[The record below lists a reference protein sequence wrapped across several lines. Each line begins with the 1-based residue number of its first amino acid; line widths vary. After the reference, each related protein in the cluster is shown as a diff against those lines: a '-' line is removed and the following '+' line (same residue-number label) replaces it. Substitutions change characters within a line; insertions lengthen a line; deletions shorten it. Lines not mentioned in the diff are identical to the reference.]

1 MNNKERIGK
10 VFVKIFDKKLV
21 RVKKV
26 LYFCSVEI
34 FLI

>member
-1 MNNKERIGK
+1 MNNKERIEK
-10 VFVKIFDKKLV
+10 DFVKIFSKKLV

-26 LYFCSVEI
+26 LYFCNVEI

>member
-10 VFVKIFDKKLV
+10 VFVKIFGKKLV

-26 LYFCSVEI
+26 LYFCSVEN

>member
-1 MNNKERIGK
+1 MEK
-10 VFVKIFDKKLV
+10 VFVKIFGKKLV